1 MREFTV
7 AAGEAGQRLDK
18 YLKRLLPAAE
28 PSFLYRML
36 RKKNITRNGAK
47 ADGAEHVEEGDVIR
61 LFFSEETFFKFAG
74 QTGEASQKAADDLA
88 AYEKARKRLFGMRIV
103 FETEDVCVLYK
114 PAGILSQK
122 AGAADLTANEWFVG
136 TLLAAGKV
144 TERSL
149 SSFTPSVANRLDRNT
164 EGLLLAGKTL
174 KGSRLLSR
182 CLRERTIQKN
192 YQMAVCGVLE
202 HEGLVESYL
211 VKDEKTNTVRL
222 FTAPRE
228 GAVPIRTRLTKGPV
242 SKSGKYS
249 LVEADLITG
258 KTHQLRAQ
266 LAFLGHPILG
276 DPKYG
281 DAGANRALHLP
292 RQLLVC
298 SRVVFPVLPEEPS
311 LSGRTVEIPL
321 PSAYARV
328 LGE

>member
-1 MREFTV
+1 
-7 AAGEAGQRLDK
+7 
-18 YLKRLLPAAE
+18 
-28 PSFLYRML
+28 
-36 RKKNITRNGAK
+36 
-47 ADGAEHVEEGDVIR
+47 
-61 LFFSEETFFKFAG
+61 
-74 QTGEASQKAADDLA
+74 
-88 AYEKARKRLFGMRIV
+88 
-103 FETEDVCVLYK
+103 
-114 PAGILSQK
+114 
-122 AGAADLTANEWFVG
+122 
-136 TLLAAGKV
+136 
-144 TERSL
+144 
-149 SSFTPSVANRLDRNT
+149 
-164 EGLLLAGKTL
+164 
-174 KGSRLLSR
+174 
-182 CLRERTIQKN
+182 
-192 YQMAVCGVLE
+192 MAVCGVLE

-222 FTAPRE
+222 FAAPRE

>member
-61 LFFSEETFFKFAG
+61 LFFSEETFLKFAG
-74 QTGEASQKAADDLA
+74 EVGGETGEAKENLA
-88 AYEKARKRLFGMRIV
+88 SYERARESLAGMRIV

-122 AGAADLTANEWFVG
+122 AGAADLSANEWFVG
-136 TLLAAGKV
+136 TLLASGKV
-144 TERSL
+144 TARSL
-149 SSFTPSVANRLDRNT
+149 AGFTPSVANRLDRNT

-202 HEGLVESYL
+202 KEGLVESYL

-222 FTAPRE
+222 FSSPRE
-228 GAVPIRTRLTKGPV
+228 GTVPIRTKLSRGPV

-281 DAGANRALHLP
+281 NAGENRALHLT
-292 RQLLVC
+292 RQLLIC
-298 SRVVFPVLPEEPS
+298 SRVVFPDLPEEPS
-311 LSGRTVEIPL
+311 LSGRVVEIPL
-321 PSAYARV
+321 PSVYTRV